1 MYLQVNNISKSY
13 YNKKVIDNIF
23 INVKKNETVSIL
35 GKSGIGKTTL
45 FNIISGLESADIG
58 NIILD
63 GEDITS
69 QTGKMGYMLQKD
81 LLLPNRT
88 ILENVIL
95 PLIIKGINRLEAK
108 ELALSYFKE
117 FCIDGCEDKYP
128 SQLSGGMR
136 QRAAFL
142 RTYLFSN
149 SMLLL
154 DEPFSALDSITKSFM
169 HKWYMN
175 MVIENNITSLLI
187 THDVDEAILLSNRI
201 YIMFG
206 CPSRIIE
213 EIEVPMKSKIVK
225 ELYFSDEFVKLKKC
239 ILSKL

>member
-1 MYLQVNNISKSY
+1 MYLKVNNIRKSY
-13 YNKKVIDNIF
+13 HDKKVIDNIF

-45 FNIISGLESADIG
+45 FNIISGLESADTG

-69 QTGKMGYMLQKD
+69 QSGKMGYMLQKD

-95 PLIIKGINRLEAK
+95 PLIIKGKNRLEAK
-108 ELALSYFKE
+108 EMALSYFKE

-142 RTYLFSN
+142 RTYLFSD

-175 MVIENNITSLLI
+175 MVIKNNITSLLI
-187 THDVDEAILLSNRI
+187 THDIDEAILLSNRI
-201 YIMFG
+201 YIMFD

-213 EIEVPMKSKIVK
+213 EVKVPTKPKK
-225 ELYFSDEFVKLKKC
+225 ELYFSDEFVKLKEY